1 MNRRHGVLGLTL
13 GMGLLMGACAVGW
26 LHAQTQL
33 QRTTLVH
40 ADMASI
46 AGKEVDAWIV
56 EFPPGAET
64 GKHFHHADQ
73 FVYVLEGTI
82 ILEEEG
88 KPPVTYKAG
97 QMFHELPNMQ
107 HTGRNGSTTAPL
119 KVLAFQVHDK
129 GQPLLV
135 PVK

>member
-1 MNRRHGVLGLTL
+1 MNRRHVVLGLTL
-13 GMGLLMGACAVGW
+13 GVGMLIGAYTIGL
-26 LHAQTQL
+26 LHAQAQIH
-33 QRTTLVH
+33 RTSLVH

-46 AGKEVDAWIV
+46 AGKEADAWIA
-56 EFPPGAET
+56 EFPPGTDT

-97 QMFHELPNMQ
+97 QMFQELPNMH

-119 KVLAFQVHDK
+119 KILAFQVHDK

>member
-1 MNRRHGVLGLTL
+1 MNRRHLVLGLTL
-13 GMGLLMGACAVGW
+13 GVGMLIGAYTVGL
-26 LHAQTQL
+26 LHAQAQIH
-33 QRTTLVH
+33 RTSLVH

-46 AGKEVDAWIV
+46 AGKEADAWIA
-56 EFPPGAET
+56 EFPPGTDT

-97 QMFHELPNMQ
+97 QMFQELPNMH

-119 KVLAFQVHDK
+119 KILAFQVHDK

>member
-1 MNRRHGVLGLTL
+1 M
-13 GMGLLMGACAVGW
+13 LMGAYAVSF
-26 LHAQTQL
+26 LYAQAQI
-33 QRTTLVH
+33 QRTPLVH
-40 ADMASI
+40 TDMASI
-46 AGKEVDAWIV
+46 TGQEADAWIA
-56 EFPPGAET
+56 EFPPGTDT

-73 FVYVLEGTI
+73 FVYVLEGAI

-97 QMFHELPNMQ
+97 QMFHKLPNTH

-119 KVLAFQVHDK
+119 KILAFQVYDQ